1 MDARPL
7 IGPGA
12 QSPSVKRVLVP
23 VLLAVVA
30 TACGGDGDA
39 GGATGTGS
47 TGPGPTTSAT
57 TTASTTT
64 PTGSTGEL
72 AHVQTAFCQDYLPL
86 LAFTVDVGI
95 VTGGDAIGAKNEA
108 AVLTLVDESRT
119 VLRRT
124 KTLMAIYAD
133 SFAELGDQQA
143 SDAAAATASVAEEIV
158 NAPDGQTL
166 AAAIDPATLDPV
178 LPTDY
183 CQPFISQGFGRGYF
197 DGWLLQPRDSDDPGY
212 VRGYRLGR
220 AEGWRADQ

>member
-1 MDARPL
+1 
-7 IGPGA
+7 
-12 QSPSVKRVLVP
+12 VKRALAL
-23 VLLAVVA
+23 VLLSVVA

-39 GGATGTGS
+39 GDGTGTGP
-47 TGPGPTTSAT
+47 TGPGSTTSVAPTTTTGSTTT
-57 TTASTTT
+57 TTAST
-64 PTGSTGEL
+64 GEL
-72 AHVQTAFCQDYLPL
+72 TRVQTAFCRDYLPL

-124 KTLMAIYAD
+124 KTLMTIYAD
-133 SFAELGDQQA
+133 SFAELGEQQA
-143 SDAAAATASVAEEIV
+143 SDTAAATASLAEEIV

-183 CQPFISQGFGRGYF
+183 CQQFISQGFGRGYF
-197 DGWLLQPRDSDDPGY
+197 DGWLLQAKDSDDPEY